1 MPHLP
6 FLSKAR
12 LAAAPLIQYIL
23 YKWCPPARL
32 LIAYGDPDAGIRS
45 AEPPATEPDRV
56 ALSVVLAQLSSDRA
70 YIDVH
75 LQVLYWTRLPFNGRQ
90 EQGRGARRSLTPAM
104 AMVVGSCGQ
113 LSGY

>member
-23 YKWCPPARL
+23 YKW
-32 LIAYGDPDAGIRS
+32 S